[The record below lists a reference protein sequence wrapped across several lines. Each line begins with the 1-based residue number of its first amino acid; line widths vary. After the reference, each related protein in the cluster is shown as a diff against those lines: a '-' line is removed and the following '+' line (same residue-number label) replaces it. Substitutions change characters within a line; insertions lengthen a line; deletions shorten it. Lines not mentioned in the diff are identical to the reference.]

1 MLLKLLFYLDKQSST
16 SDNGDSIHATLHSM
30 LQNIRKDIAPDDD
43 RAADSD
49 EWSD

>member
-16 SDNGDSIHATLHSM
+16 SDNSDSIHATLEGM